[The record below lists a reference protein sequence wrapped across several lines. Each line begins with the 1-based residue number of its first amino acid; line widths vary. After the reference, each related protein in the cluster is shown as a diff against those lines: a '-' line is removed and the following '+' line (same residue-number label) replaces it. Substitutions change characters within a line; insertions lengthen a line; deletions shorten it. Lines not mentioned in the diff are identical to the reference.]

1 MAHITASSSSRRVA
15 SVTLRSE
22 FHTWAHIEGREPV
35 AFSDNPNRTL
45 QHIAKPF
52 CIVTKDPKTDT
63 ESKRLKPQDHQT
75 RKQKCLLKIRAQED
89 RDLLHC
95 MIAVSLPPYISVTFR
110 YIEENIVK
118 RMFAVLV
125 VVVLMLGVACC

>member
-1 MAHITASSSSRRVA
+1 MAHISASSSSRRVA

-22 FHTWAHIEGREPV
+22 FHIWAHIEGRGPV

-52 CIVTKDPKTDT
+52 CIVTKDPKTNT
-63 ESKRLKPQDHQT
+63 ESKCPEASDHQT
-75 RKQKCLLKIRAQED
+75 RKQKCLLKFRAQED

-95 MIAVSLPPYISVTFR
+95 MIAVSLPPYISVTVR
-110 YIEENIVK
+110 YIKKNVIKLMV
-118 RMFAVLV
+118 AVLV
-125 VVVLMLGVACC
+125 VVVLKLGVACC